1 MNGNF
6 YLGNLLQKMLR
17 NRGEG
22 FFELMRVKYKK
33 RKAPFPGLLEQKTRL
48 ELATLTLAR

>member
-1 MNGNF
+1 MNDNF
-6 YLGNLLQKMLR
+6 YLCIVFQKMLR
-17 NRGEG
+17 NRGEA
-22 FFELMRVKYKK
+22 FFEWLLVKYKK